1 MEVRFE
7 MVKPRIL
14 VMRVAGTNCDRETE
28 WAFRLAGGLP
38 QRVHINRI
46 KRGEVKMRDYQVLV
60 IPGGFS
66 YGDDISAGKVFANEI
81 RHNIGNDINLFIE
94 EGKPV
99 IGICNGFQVLV
110 KAGILPYPGRQSVTL
125 GWNGSA
131 RFEDRWVHLKI
142 EESVSPFFRGF
153 PPVIKL
159 PVAHA
164 EGNLITE
171 NEDVLKKIENDRLV
185 IFRYCAPD
193 GTLKGY
199 PYNPNGS
206 TANIAGLASASGL
219 VVGMMPHP
227 ERALFR
233 CFYPDWHRDEKNG
246 DVFGYGYMFFK
257 NVVNFFR

>member
-1 MEVRFE
+1 MEVRAA

-14 VMRVAGTNCDRETE
+14 VMRVAGTNCDMETE
-28 WAFRLAGGLP
+28 WAFSLAGGLP
-38 QRVHINRI
+38 QRIHINRI
-46 KRGEVKMRDYQVLV
+46 KKGEVKMKDYQVLV

-81 RHNIGNDINLFIE
+81 RYNLSDDINLFVE

-125 GWNGSA
+125 GWNDSA
-131 RFEDRWVHLKI
+131 RFEDRWVYLKI
-142 EESVSPFFRGF
+142 EESVSPFLKGL

-164 EGNLITE
+164 EGKMITG
-171 NEDVLKKIENDRLV
+171 NKDVLKKIENDRLI

-199 PYNPNGS
+199 PHNPNGS
-206 TANIAGLASASGL
+206 EANIAGLTSASGL
-219 VVGMMPHP
+219 VLGMMPHP
-227 ERALFR
+227 ERAVSRYL
-233 CFYPDWHRDEKNG
+233 YPDWHRDKKNG
-246 DVFGYGYMFFK
+246 DGFGYGFRFFK
-257 NVVNFFR
+257 NVVDYVK